1 MTLENVNVS
10 SGEKYLKLQIVE
22 NGFNIKKITFETLA
36 GNDPDKIIS
45 NQFRINKIYP
55 NPFNPRTTI
64 DFSIGEKD
72 QYKIQILNLV
82 GKEINELSNKEFK
95 AGNHSLFWNGDDNL
109 GCKVSSGVYIVKVS
123 GNQRSIQNKVVL
135 LK

>member
-1 MTLENVNVS
+1 MTIKNLAVIEAPNTGGWSNWQPVTLENVNVS

-22 NGFNIKKITFETLA
+22 NGFNIKKITFESLA

-64 DFSIGEKD
+64 DFSIVEKD
-72 QYKIQILNLV
+72 QYKIQI
-82 GKEINELSNKEFK
+82 
-95 AGNHSLFWNGDDNL
+95 
-109 GCKVSSGVYIVKVS
+109 Y
-123 GNQRSIQNKVVL
+123 
-135 LK
+135 